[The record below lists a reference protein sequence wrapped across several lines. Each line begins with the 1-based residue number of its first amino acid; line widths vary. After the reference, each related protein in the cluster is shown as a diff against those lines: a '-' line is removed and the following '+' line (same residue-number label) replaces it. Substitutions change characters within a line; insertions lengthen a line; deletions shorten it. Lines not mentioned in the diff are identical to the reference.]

1 MSSEEETFDRLRRAN
16 YNEAC
21 AVYSA
26 AIIYLRSGAS
36 MEERKE
42 LADPQ
47 LIPLGWTVED
57 IFQEAKRQ
65 RSDRSRELW

>member
-1 MSSEEETFDRLRRAN
+1 MNSEEDTFDRLRRAS

-26 AIIYLRSGAS
+26 ATIYLRSGAS

-47 LIPLGWTVED
+47 LKPLGWTVED
-57 IFQEAKRQ
+57 IFREANKQ
-65 RSDRSRELW
+65 RSKRTKELW